1 MPSYLLVVDDMRS
14 VSLSMLKSHYTES
27 HSNGR
32 VGRVE
37 FLPIYWYDAL
47 RNEAV
52 GKSALIM

>member
-1 MPSYLLVVDDMRS
+1 
-14 VSLSMLKSHYTES
+14 MLKSHYAES

-52 GKSALIM
+52 GKSALIDTYCYIQDFYYRIV